1 MIVEIGIDPE
11 IIRITKEARE
21 IGTEII
27 GTSLNQIMK
36 EAIIQKEKRRPL
48 VKKEILIEITIEIVI
63 GIEIEIEIKRE
74 IYHPKN

>member
-63 GIEIEIEIKRE
+63 GIEIKRE
-74 IYHPKN
+74 MHLPKN

>member
-1 MIVEIGIDPE
+1 MIVEIGTDPE

-36 EAIIQKEKRRPL
+36 EAIIQKEKRSPL

-63 GIEIEIEIKRE
+63 GLEKKRE

>member
-1 MIVEIGIDPE
+1 MIVEIEIDPE

-63 GIEIEIEIKRE
+63 GIEIKRE
-74 IYHPKN
+74 MHLPKN

>member
-1 MIVEIGIDPE
+1 MIVEIETDPE

-36 EAIIQKEKRRPL
+36 EAIIQKEKRSPL

-63 GIEIEIEIKRE
+63 GIEIKRE
-74 IYHPKN
+74 MLLQKN

>member
-1 MIVEIGIDPE
+1 MIVEIETDPE

-48 VKKEILIEITIEIVI
+48 VKKEMLIEITIEIVI
-63 GIEIEIEIKRE
+63 GIEIEIKRE
-74 IYHPKN
+74 MLLPKN

>member
-36 EAIIQKEKRRPL
+36 EAITQKEKRSLL
-48 VKKEILIEITIEIVI
+48 VKKEILIEITKEIVI
-63 GIEIEIEIKRE
+63 GIEIKRE
-74 IYHPKN
+74 MLLQKN